1 MGLIKRPN
9 ELTVKTTLSAL
20 IYGQPGMGK
29 AQPLYCNILTPT
41 GFKKLSDLSVGDEVM
56 GHDGKV
62 QKVLGIYPQGI
73 RPVYRIMTN
82 DSAITYCDEEHIW
95 TVRSSTGNSRKAGF
109 KNVTLKEMIA
119 KGISCPL
126 SPSVSL
132 NVTLKHWMTICGEC
146 QKNNVLFEG
155 YIHIYLCIDILC
167 QWKIPNWQHV

>member
-95 TVRSSTGNSRKAGF
+95 TVRSSTGDGEGKHKSSN
-109 KNVTLKEMIA
+109 E
-119 KGISCPL
+119 P
-126 SPSVSL
+126 VS
-132 NVTLKHWMTICGEC
+132 
-146 QKNNVLFEG
+146 
-155 YIHIYLCIDILC
+155 DSD
-167 QWKIPNWQHV
+167 

>member
-109 KNVTLKEMIA
+109 KNVTLNF
-119 KGISCPL
+119 KGNDSERYLL
-126 SPSVSL
+126 SFVSFQ
-132 NVTLKHWMTICGEC
+132 TI
-146 QKNNVLFEG
+146 NNKKGNTSL
-155 YIHIYLCIDILC
+155 
-167 QWKIPNWQHV
+167 